1 MTWTRK
7 ATLRAPRAL
16 PTDRRDDCSG
26 APGGATPIRITVGVH
41 RQLSNAG
48 YQSLACRGAAGRGV
62 FWRVVP
68 IPAIDNYLPVRAR
81 VRYQPLFRALHR
93 IALRGLGYG
102 NSDPASNGETALL
115 ERMAKAWPDPPTVVD
130 VGAHVGEW
138 TSAVLAVAPTASIYA
153 LEPAADPY
161 RELVARVGQRSRTF
175 QLGLSDEPGELP
187 LWAPPNA
194 PALAS
199 LHRRDLRQF
208 GMTVEQGASVTLTTL
223 DRFCAEENIEHIHLL
238 KLDAE
243 GHELAILRGATHKLN
258 ARAIDAIQFEF
269 GGCNLDSRTYIRDFR
284 NILVTH
290 GYRLY
295 RILSDGLARCDD
307 SESAEIFTNSTF
319 IASRE

>member
-1 MTWTRK
+1 M
-7 ATLRAPRAL
+7 
-16 PTDRRDDCSG
+16 
-26 APGGATPIRITVGVH
+26 
-41 RQLSNAG
+41 
-48 YQSLACRGAAGRGV
+48 
-62 FWRVVP
+62 
-68 IPAIDNYLPVRAR
+68 PAIDNHLPVRAR

-102 NSDPASNGETALL
+102 NSDPASNGEAALL
-115 ERMAKAWPDPPTVVD
+115 ARMAKGWPNHPTILD

-138 TSAVLAVAPTASIYA
+138 TSAVLAVAPAASIYA

-161 RELVARVGQRSRTF
+161 RKLVARVGQHSRTF

-208 GMTVEQGASVTLTTL
+208 SMTVEQGASVTLTTL
-223 DRFCAEENIEHIHLL
+223 DQFCVDQDIDHIHLL

-243 GHELAILRGATHKLN
+243 GHELAILRGASHELKS
-258 ARAIDAIQFEF
+258 RRIDAIQFEF

-284 NILVTH
+284 DILETH
-290 GYRLY
+290 GYRLN
-295 RILSDGLARCDD
+295 RLLSDGLAPCDG
-307 SESAEIFTNSTF
+307 SEIAEIFINSTF